1 MNSPIQYTVTASW
14 FSMWYNVGLPCFILY
29 FGLTYGLRLKMW
41 HCSYTLLCRIYE
53 CLIRDWWGCKY
64 KIMRDL
70 FSNCH
75 FFLSQ
80 HCLCGHVYLS
90 LVPKQCCLK
99 DTTLRQRFW
108 RILILLSNREGVLY
122 LQYLVFYNVGILN
135 QLRHLSILITD
146 GKDAWV
152 LSSYNIKVLFYVV
165 MRIYLF
171 IGDDINLWWS
181 SMCLEP
187 VCAPSAVCHE
197 RNVERVG
204 ILHLLKDDAL
214 HLLFFFRK
222 DAEVEFVVHLK
233 YHFRLY
239 SFGFESPADAY
250 HGYFYYVCR
259 RALYWGVDGV
269 ALCEVADGGVVRV
282 DVGQIAAA
290 VEECLRVAF
299 CPCGLLTLLHVC
311 R

>member
-1 MNSPIQYTVTASW
+1 MNSPIQYTVIASW

-70 FSNCH
+70 FFYCH

-122 LQYLVFYNVGILN
+122 LQYLVFL
-135 QLRHLSILITD
+135 
-146 GKDAWV
+146 
-152 LSSYNIKVLFYVV
+152 
-165 MRIYLF
+165 
-171 IGDDINLWWS
+171 
-181 SMCLEP
+181 
-187 VCAPSAVCHE
+187 
-197 RNVERVG
+197 
-204 ILHLLKDDAL
+204 
-214 HLLFFFRK
+214 
-222 DAEVEFVVHLK
+222 
-233 YHFRLY
+233 
-239 SFGFESPADAY
+239 
-250 HGYFYYVCR
+250 
-259 RALYWGVDGV
+259 
-269 ALCEVADGGVVRV
+269 
-282 DVGQIAAA
+282 
-290 VEECLRVAF
+290 
-299 CPCGLLTLLHVC
+299 
-311 R
+311 